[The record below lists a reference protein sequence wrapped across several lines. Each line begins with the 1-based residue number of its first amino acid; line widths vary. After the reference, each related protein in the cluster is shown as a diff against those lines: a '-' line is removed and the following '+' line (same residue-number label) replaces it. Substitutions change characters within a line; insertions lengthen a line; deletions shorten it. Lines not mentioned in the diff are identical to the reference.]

1 MTTENSSKVV
11 LIEGKGR
18 PLVDIV
24 GEYISYI
31 TNGFDLTMSE
41 IADYLGCSYSFV
53 QKHIQSKVRHIKINQ
68 VARRGL
74 LEFEEDSEYRT
85 LFTKRRLFDR
95 KDFFERFIPEEATI
109 TKPAQRLFL
118 EDLSPAARKSLMEKA
133 HFNEVEAIKFF
144 QVLVKKAP
152 KRRPLDP
159 VKPSEPLG
167 RTRAGMDR
175 SMDDPPGGKPD
186 PEGHMWTAR
195 DLRSDH
201 VFSAPAYCN
210 MLSRRIQSRVHIGQ
224 GRSCCSARMLR
235 NGTVASFNHSVVK
248 PKFDPTFG
256 THTVVTNGTGHSPL
270 EIPVSTDHL
279 YNKKWHRFNLS
290 LFSFPQKDVVT

>member
-1 MTTENSSKVV
+1 VTTENSSKVV

-68 VARRGL
+68 VARKGL
-74 LEFEEDSEYRT
+74 LEFEEGSEYRT
-85 LFTKRRLFDR
+85 LFNKRRLFDR

-118 EDLSPAARKSLMEKA
+118 EDLDTTARKNLMKKA
-133 HFNEVEAIKFF
+133 YFNEVEAIKFF

-152 KRRPLDP
+152 KRRPLNP
-159 VKPSEPLG
+159 VKPFEPLG
-167 RTRAGMDR
+167 RTPKELLSIKDITNLKFKYNIEAYRYIAKHAIPKIKVCSLVRYDR
-175 SMDDPPGGKPD
+175 EDVERKP
-186 PEGHMWTAR
+186 AAI
-195 DLRSDH
+195 L
-201 VFSAPAYCN
+201 
-210 MLSRRIQSRVHIGQ
+210 
-224 GRSCCSARMLR
+224 
-235 NGTVASFNHSVVK
+235 
-248 PKFDPTFG
+248 
-256 THTVVTNGTGHSPL
+256 
-270 EIPVSTDHL
+270 PVSVSKEAVL
-279 YNKKWHRFNLS
+279 KWIEDQLM
-290 LFSFPQKDVVT
+290 

>member
-1 MTTENSSKVV
+1 MTAKNSSKVV
-11 LIEGKGR
+11 LIEGEGR
-18 PLVDIV
+18 SLVDIA

-31 TNGFDLTMSE
+31 INGFDLTISE
-41 IADYLGCSYSFV
+41 IADYLGCSYNFV
-53 QKHIQSKVRHIKINQ
+53 QKHIQSKVRHIRINQ
-68 VARRGL
+68 VARQGL
-74 LEFEEDSEYRT
+74 LEFEGDSEYRP

-167 RTRAGMDR
+167 RTPKELLSIKDMTNLKFKYNIEAYRYIAKHAIPKIKVCSLVRYDR
-175 SMDDPPGGKPD
+175 EDVERKP
-186 PEGHMWTAR
+186 AAI
-195 DLRSDH
+195 L
-201 VFSAPAYCN
+201 
-210 MLSRRIQSRVHIGQ
+210 
-224 GRSCCSARMLR
+224 
-235 NGTVASFNHSVVK
+235 
-248 PKFDPTFG
+248 
-256 THTVVTNGTGHSPL
+256 
-270 EIPVSTDHL
+270 PVSVSKEAVL
-279 YNKKWHRFNLS
+279 KWIEDQLM
-290 LFSFPQKDVVT
+290 

>member
-118 EDLSPAARKSLMEKA
+118 EDLDTTARKNLMKKA
-133 HFNEVEAIKFF
+133 YFNEVEAIKFF

-167 RTRAGMDR
+167 RTPKELLSIKDITNLKFKYNIEAYRYIAKHAIPKIKVCSLVRYDR
-175 SMDDPPGGKPD
+175 EDVERKP
-186 PEGHMWTAR
+186 AAI
-195 DLRSDH
+195 L
-201 VFSAPAYCN
+201 
-210 MLSRRIQSRVHIGQ
+210 
-224 GRSCCSARMLR
+224 
-235 NGTVASFNHSVVK
+235 
-248 PKFDPTFG
+248 
-256 THTVVTNGTGHSPL
+256 
-270 EIPVSTDHL
+270 PVSVSKEAVL
-279 YNKKWHRFNLS
+279 KWIEDQLM
-290 LFSFPQKDVVT
+290 

>member
-1 MTTENSSKVV
+1 MIKLTAGQRWKWSAAVGRQIAHLKELIGVTTENSSKVV

-24 GEYISYI
+24 GEYIHYMA
-31 TNGFDLTMSE
+31 NGFDLTMSE
-41 IADYLGCSYSFV
+41 IASYLGCSYSFV

-74 LEFEEDSEYRT
+74 LEFGQLEFEEGSEYRT

-167 RTRAGMDR
+167 RTPKELLSIKDMTNL
-175 SMDDPPGGKPD
+175 KFKYNI
-186 PEGHMWTAR
+186 E
-195 DLRSDH
+195 
-201 VFSAPAYCN
+201 AYRYIAKHAIPKIKVC
-210 MLSRRIQSRVHIGQ
+210 LSINTL
-224 GRSCCSARMLR
+224 A
-235 NGTVASFNHSVVK
+235 
-248 PKFDPTFG
+248 
-256 THTVVTNGTGHSPL
+256 
-270 EIPVSTDHL
+270 
-279 YNKKWHRFNLS
+279 
-290 LFSFPQKDVVT
+290 

>member
-1 MTTENSSKVV
+1 VTTENSSKVV

-68 VARRGL
+68 VARKGLLEFGL
-74 LEFEEDSEYRT
+74 LEFEEGSEYRT
-85 LFTKRRLFDR
+85 LFNKRRLFDR

-118 EDLSPAARKSLMEKA
+118 EDLDTTARKNLMKKA
-133 HFNEVEAIKFF
+133 YFNEVEAIKFF

-152 KRRPLDP
+152 KRRPLNP
-159 VKPSEPLG
+159 VKPFEPLG
-167 RTRAGMDR
+167 RTPKELLSIKDITNLKFKYNIEAYRYIAKHAIPKIKVCSLVRYDR
-175 SMDDPPGGKPD
+175 EDVERKP
-186 PEGHMWTAR
+186 AAI
-195 DLRSDH
+195 L
-201 VFSAPAYCN
+201 
-210 MLSRRIQSRVHIGQ
+210 
-224 GRSCCSARMLR
+224 
-235 NGTVASFNHSVVK
+235 
-248 PKFDPTFG
+248 
-256 THTVVTNGTGHSPL
+256 
-270 EIPVSTDHL
+270 PVSVSKEAVL
-279 YNKKWHRFNLS
+279 KWIEDQLM
-290 LFSFPQKDVVT
+290 

>member
-1 MTTENSSKVV
+1 MTKVV

-118 EDLSPAARKSLMEKA
+118 EDLDTTARKNLMKKA
-133 HFNEVEAIKFF
+133 YFNEVEAIKFF

-167 RTRAGMDR
+167 RTPKELLSIKDMTNLKFKYNIEAYRYIAKHAIPKIKVCSLVRYDR
-175 SMDDPPGGKPD
+175 EDVERKP
-186 PEGHMWTAR
+186 AAI
-195 DLRSDH
+195 L
-201 VFSAPAYCN
+201 
-210 MLSRRIQSRVHIGQ
+210 
-224 GRSCCSARMLR
+224 
-235 NGTVASFNHSVVK
+235 
-248 PKFDPTFG
+248 
-256 THTVVTNGTGHSPL
+256 
-270 EIPVSTDHL
+270 PVSVSKEAVL
-279 YNKKWHRFNLS
+279 KWIEDQLM
-290 LFSFPQKDVVT
+290 